1 MRLGKDEQVVLPYYA
16 YFPPFLLEEET
27 CEGLYFSGNIVDYRQ
42 DSKNITF
49 FIGSGFFL
57 WRSPLWLEGGPR
69 GGPPG

>member
-1 MRLGKDEQVVLPYYA
+1 MRLEKMNRVVLPYYA

-49 FIGSGFFL
+49 FIGNICARF
-57 WRSPLWLEGGPR
+57 
-69 GGPPG
+69 